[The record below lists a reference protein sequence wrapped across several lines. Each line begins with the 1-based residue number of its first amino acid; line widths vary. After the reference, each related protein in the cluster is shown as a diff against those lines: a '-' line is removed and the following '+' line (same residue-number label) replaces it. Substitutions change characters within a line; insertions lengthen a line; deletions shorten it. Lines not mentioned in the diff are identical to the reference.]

1 MRFKSL
7 EIDKVFR
14 LYEKV
19 SSDFQSSIFDLIDGT
34 RETKQTKGLAYL
46 FKSDIYILEK
56 FISIPKIQNSLKSL
70 SDLKKIKKTDYI
82 EIYAEMLSEGDQSI
96 RRDITINFYQ
106 GNMKILF
113 IVIEAKSI
121 KLNKTGDV
129 EGQLLKYF
137 DSDYFPD
144 DYSIPHLGI
153 TLTKWEEQLITPRF
167 ISITWLEIINILH
180 DFLANKQKSS
190 ELIRDYYNFI
200 TKVDKEMKYY
210 EKEVLSIPAGTSIDF
225 IRNHNVHAC
234 PDTKGYQYKDAIFL
248 TFRESGGVMERLYKI
263 EKVIKLDPNSPSL
276 ESEIRELEFNQ
287 RIQGYISERKEKW
300 VFGTNCKYRF
310 YILSETDQIILKHKP
325 KPKKSSQ
332 GHRYFT
338 LSQILGGE
346 EDI

>member
-1 MRFKSL
+1 MKFKSS

-14 LYEKV
+14 LYEKA

-46 FKSDIYILEK
+46 FKSDIYVLEK
-56 FISIPKIQNSLKSL
+56 FISIPKVQNSLKNL
-70 SDLKKIKKTDYI
+70 SVSKNIKKTDYI
-82 EIYAEMLSEGDQSI
+82 EIYAEMLSKGDQPI

-106 GNMKILF
+106 GNTKILF

-129 EGQLLKYF
+129 EGQLSKYF
-137 DSDYFPD
+137 DAVYFPD

-153 TLTKWEEQLITPRF
+153 TLTKWEEHLITPGF

-180 DFLANKQKSS
+180 ELLNNKQKSS
-190 ELIRDYYNFI
+190 ELIGAYFNFI

-210 EKEVLSIPAGTSIDF
+210 EKEILSIPAGKSIDF
-225 IRNHNVHAC
+225 IRKHNVHAC
-234 PDTKGYQYKDAIFL
+234 PDTRGYQYKDAIFL
-248 TFRESGGVMERLYKI
+248 TFRESGGVMEKLYKI

-276 ESEIRELEFNQ
+276 ESELRELEFSE

-310 YILSETDQIILKHKP
+310 YILSETNQIILKHEP
-325 KPKKSSQ
+325 KPKISSQ

-338 LSQILGGE
+338 LSQIFSGE
-346 EDI
+346 ELI